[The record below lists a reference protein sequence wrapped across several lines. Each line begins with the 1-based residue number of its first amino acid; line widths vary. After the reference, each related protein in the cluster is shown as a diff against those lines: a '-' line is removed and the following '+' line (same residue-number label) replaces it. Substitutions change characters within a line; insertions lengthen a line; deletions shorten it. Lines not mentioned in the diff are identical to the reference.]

1 MASSDRATEAACR
14 ETAEYVRSQMADAVR
29 GVFYY
34 DRSESKVVYL
44 RDDVRDHYEGSRAE
58 RVLDDLVLES
68 VGDPPRLEGLYPM
81 GEMRS
86 TVRRFEEGFLVHV
99 LVESGAGIAVTVGE
113 QAADDICRLLDVF
126 EERLREACPS

>member
-1 MASSDRATEAACR
+1 MASTDRATEAACR

-34 DRSESKVVYL
+34 DRSESKVIYL
-44 RDDVRDHYEGSRAE
+44 RDDVRDHYDGSHAQ

-68 VGDPPRLEGLYPM
+68 VGDPPRLRDLYPM
-81 GEMRS
+81 GELRS

-99 LVESGAGIAVTVGE
+99 PVDSGAGIAVTVGE
-113 QAADDICRLLDVF
+113 QAADDLCGLLDMF